1 MFENEKVDEQGVKR
15 LAKCSPNDEHI
26 CSTTQSQQ
34 VLFVKETTLE
44 LKRWEF

>member
-1 MFENEKVDEQGVKR
+1 MFENEKVDEQGVNR
-15 LAKCSPNDEHI
+15 LAKCSPNDEHV